1 MPSSFTPWLH
11 NSQSQQGTSDWS
23 SSASPASTPA
33 QFQAQQP
40 ATGWGSF
47 SVNPAAQSQPQ
58 PQQPATGWN
67 GFSNAAGSQPQAP
80 VQQGSNGWS
89 SFANSTAA
97 QPQPQTQQPATG
109 WNGFSGAPGAQ
120 PQQQLQQSADGW
132 GAFAGAAGVQ
142 QQPQMPQGG
151 GGWGAFSN
159 PSVAFANPA
168 GTSALPPQQQVPPG
182 AVYGFGAYAPP
193 MEGSQGQGMQGR
205 PRKPKASKKRR
216 LMIIGIVAVLLVALL
231 GGGALVYRTLK
242 HQHPAL
248 TALSTVEDV
257 SLGNGPPT
265 RFDYQSMDPQHNLLL
280 ISRSGANSVL
290 LFNIQTRKVIAE
302 VPGIE
307 DGHGL
312 YAIDEVGRI
321 YAAAGGSDQ
330 VVVIDLHSYK
340 VLTRINV
347 GKGGGPD
354 GMAYDPVEHLL
365 FVSDETGN
373 NDAVIN
379 VQTDKLVKEIPLG
392 GNVGN
397 TQYDPTTDTIYV
409 NVETQNQLDAINPRT
424 LQVVGRYPLTNCNT
438 NHGMSLD
445 SLNRLMFIACTGN
458 ATLVEVSMK
467 TMQVTDH
474 ASIGNNPDVLS
485 LDQSRHLLYV
495 ASESGVV
502 SIFVEQGPT
511 MHKLA
516 EGYIAPHAHTVG
528 VDQQTHLVYLPL
540 ENLNGHPVIRIA
552 QYNPPAGS

>member
-1 MPSSFTPWLH
+1 MLTSYKYLIPGGMVNMHEIFIGAQFLCVLVIAIAMLILFHSRKSSEQRVDDSFD
-11 NSQSQQGTSDWS
+11 SMTSW
-23 SSASPASTPA
+23 PA
-33 QFQAQQP
+33 QAYPGQ
-40 ATGWGSF
+40 
-47 SVNPAAQSQPQ
+47 
-58 PQQPATGWN
+58 
-67 GFSNAAGSQPQAP
+67 
-80 VQQGSNGWS
+80 
-89 SFANSTAA
+89 
-97 QPQPQTQQPATG
+97 
-109 WNGFSGAPGAQ
+109 PGAQ
-120 PQQQLQQSADGW
+120 
-132 GAFAGAAGVQ
+132 AFASSPTMLRDTQ
-142 QQPQMPQGG
+142 
-151 GGWGAFSN
+151 
-159 PSVAFANPA
+159 
-168 GTSALPPQQQVPPG
+168 
-182 AVYGFGAYAPP
+182 YAPP
-193 MEGSQGQGMQGR
+193 ANWGPRPPYGMEAFPQQRAGKLRRRG
-205 PRKPKASKKRR
+205 KRR
-216 LMIIGIVAVLLVALL
+216 LVVALSLISLLVLAT
-231 GGGALVYRTLK
+231 GGVGAFIYRTLK

-280 ISRSGANSVL
+280 ISRSGANEVL